1 MPKKK
6 KLSLRVRIG
15 LWLIGDKNYR
25 PTGPRK
31 KGKEEENVKNKGS
44 YTL

>member
-31 KGKEEENVKNKGS
+31 KGKEEGKDEKASSN
-44 YTL
+44 